1 MFLKSQSKFIK
12 IKENEGEIMFTEKL
26 ADLKHGMTLND
37 FASTLV
43 CGVDENGNKIMC
55 DYYKIVNLDGKII
68 VVFGSDATAPHS
80 EYLCT
85 DFAVK
90 DNNNL
95 ACEKT
100 IEKVTEQWT
109 DFLFMT
115 FGENYSTAYLNNKI
129 SDNNQ
134 FTI

>member
-1 MFLKSQSKFIK
+1 MFVEK
-12 IKENEGEIMFTEKL
+12 ILRLNNSL
-26 ADLKHGMTLND
+26 ALND
-37 FASTLV
+37 FASTLI
-43 CGVDENGNKIMC
+43 CGKDENDKPIFC
-55 DYYKIVNLDGKII
+55 DYFQVIKVYDDFAIL
-68 VVFGSDATAPHS
+68 FGSSSTTPHS

-134 FTI
+134 FNI